1 MTFDELSNEAKL
13 LFVIHIGEQTLWM
26 SQILDRYAN
35 AGGPKDREVAAWNEF
50 ANFLS
55 CCLQAS
61 FEERRRRK
69 DHQRKVEAKMRA

>member
-13 LFVIHIGEQTLWM
+13 LFVIHVGEQTLWM

-50 ANFLS
+50 GVFLS
-55 CCLQAS
+55 HCRQAS
-61 FEERRRRK
+61 IEERRRRK
-69 DHQRKVEAKMRA
+69 EQQKKADARMRA

>member
-13 LFVIHIGEQTLWM
+13 LFVIHVGEQTLWM

-35 AGGPKDREVAAWNEF
+35 AGGPKDQEVAAWNEF
-50 ANFLS
+50 ARFMS
-55 CCLQAS
+55 HCLQAS

-69 DHQRKVEAKMRA
+69 EQQKKVEARIRA